1 MPTST
6 PRHFRADADPSA
18 QALDPRL
25 LGRPVHLLPRL
36 GALLREDLARA
47 LQAGLNR
54 RWGADFRVGPVAIAR
69 ADGSTDSGPP
79 GARWHAFEG
88 PSGRIG
94 FALERGVLLAVL
106 GYRYGASAP
115 ASGAQ
120 PDTIRE
126 TATEERLAISLGQ
139 QWVALLAA
147 RIAAG
152 LHPLERDAVHAREW
166 HARPGAAPEALA
178 WMIRTV
184 VEEPTLG
191 VAGTLTFALDEA
203 TMARLLRALAPA
215 RSRAGRGASAP
226 ARPLAEQLQVTL
238 TGRLVRKEM
247 QLGDVLD
254 LRPGAIV
261 PVSLGVADV
270 LVGDSLL
277 FTAAVSEHK
286 GKLCLTSFDDLE

>member
-1 MPTST
+1 M
-6 PRHFRADADPSA
+6 
-18 QALDPRL
+18 
-25 LGRPVHLLPRL
+25 HLLPRL

-54 RWGADFRVGPVAIAR
+54 RWGADFRVGPVTIAR
-69 ADGSTDSGPP
+69 AGDAADAGAIA
-79 GARWHAFEG
+79 ARWHAFEA
-88 PSGRIG
+88 PAGRIG

-106 GYRYGASAP
+106 GYRYGSPVPDA
-115 ASGAQ
+115 GAQ
-120 PDTIRE
+120 AAAIRE
-126 TATEERLAISLGQ
+126 TATEERLAVTLGQ

-152 LHPLERDAVHAREW
+152 LRAVERDAVHAREW
-166 HARPGAAPEALA
+166 IARPGAAPEALA
-178 WMIRTV
+178 WTIRTTI
-184 VEEPTLG
+184 EEPALG
-191 VAGTLTFALDEA
+191 VAGTLVFALDEA
-203 TMARLLRALAPA
+203 TMARLLRGLAPVRA
-215 RSRAGRGASAP
+215 RAGRGAATP
-226 ARPLAEQLQVTL
+226 ARPLAERLQVTL

-270 LVGDSLL
+270 LVGDSRL
-277 FTAAVSEHK
+277 FTAAVTEHK